1 MDDLDWTQCAKLAWC
16 FLIIKFGFIWPLH
29 TVLTNLNMINKI
41 NKRMDNPTPET
52 IYHVNIKKCDL
63 A

>member
-1 MDDLDWTQCAKLAWC
+1 MDGQSNLVDHWSGSYCIYK
-16 FLIIKFGFIWPLH
+16 FKSIK
-29 TVLTNLNMINKI
+29 KI